1 MLFWCFFSPLF
12 HFCGFFPPL
21 PFLYFYSLFFLSPFC
36 SLDAAKRKA
45 WKLNR
50 VGSLRNIYSSSS
62 TNTEGNKPTRFR
74 WPPPL
79 LPLFLTSFSKNHPPW
94 VSPFT
99 QCGHGSQICPKH
111 VCFILCLQS
120 HSSWSFHLFVC
131 AFYFAIHV
139 PFSLLKFWPFPLVV
153 EWWCL
158 NYFRNP
164 FSSFIYF
171 FIYIYFPFLHVGT
184 QCNISQV
191 ITDFKSVSI
200 RCNDL

>member
-1 MLFWCFFSPLF
+1 MLFWCFF
-12 HFCGFFPPL
+12 FPPSSFFFFSL
-21 PFLYFYSLFFLSPFC
+21 FLFYSLFFLFPFC

-62 TNTEGNKPTRFR
+62 TNTEGNKTTRFR
-74 WPPPL
+74 WTPPL
-79 LPLFLTSFSKNHPPW
+79 YPFFNPLFWKLSSFRLSLTKCRN
-94 VSPFT
+94 
-99 QCGHGSQICPKH
+99 GNQICPKH
-111 VCFILCLQS
+111 ACFHLMFAESFQ
-120 HSSWSFHLFVC
+120 WSFHLFVC
-131 AFYFAIHV
+131 AFYFTIHV

-158 NYFRNP
+158 NYFKNP
-164 FSSFIYF
+164 FSSFIYLF
-171 FIYIYFPFLHVGT
+171 FYIPFIHVGT

-191 ITDFKSVSI
+191 ITVFKSVSI

>member
-1 MLFWCFFSPLF
+1 MQLICIGNI
-12 HFCGFFPPL
+12 CGKYLLLVSWSLDFFPL
-21 PFLYFYSLFFLSPFC
+21 VFLYFYSLFFLFPFC

-74 WPPPL
+74 WTPPL
-79 LPLFLTSFSKNHPPW
+79 LPPFLTRFSENRPPC
-94 VSPFT
+94 VSPLPNAGMEIKFA
-99 QCGHGSQICPKH
+99 QSMRA
-111 VCFILCLQS
+111 FISCLQS
-120 HSSWSFHLFVC
+120 HSSWSFHLLVC

-171 FIYIYFPFLHVGT
+171 LYIYIFSLSTCGH
-184 QCNISQV
+184 SM
-191 ITDFKSVSI
+191 
-200 RCNDL
+200 

>member
-1 MLFWCFFSPLF
+1 MLFWCFFSPPF
-12 HFCGFFPPL
+12 H
-21 PFLYFYSLFFLSPFC
+21 LFFSSFFFIFILFCFFFLFPFC

-74 WPPPL
+74 WTLPL
-79 LPLFLTSFSKNHPPW
+79 LPLFSTRFSKNLLPCT
-94 VSPFT
+94 SPLPSVGMEIKFA
-99 QCGHGSQICPKH
+99 QSMRA
-111 VCFILCLQS
+111 FISCLQS

-131 AFYFAIHV
+131 VFYFTIHV

-153 EWWCL
+153 KWWCL

-171 FIYIYFPFLHVGT
+171 YIYIYFPFLHVGT

-191 ITDFKSVSI
+191 ITVFKSVSI

>member
-1 MLFWCFFSPLF
+1 MFLFSPFLF
-12 HFCGFFPPL
+12 IFSL
-21 PFLYFYSLFFLSPFC
+21 LFLYFYSLFFLFPFC

-62 TNTEGNKPTRFR
+62 TNTEGNKPTRLR
-74 WPPPL
+74 WTPPL
-79 LPLFLTSFSKNHPPW
+79 LPLFLTHFSKNRPPC
-94 VSPFT
+94 VSPLPNAGMEIKFA
-99 QCGHGSQICPKH
+99 QSMRA
-111 VCFILCLQS
+111 FISCLQS

-171 FIYIYFPFLHVGT
+171 YIYIYSLSTCGH
-184 QCNISQV
+184 SM
-191 ITDFKSVSI
+191 
-200 RCNDL
+200 